1 MASIFGAKL
10 AIGKDFVINACHWVF
25 LCEGCSVDLRQLEY
39 FTAIVREGSLTAAA
53 KRCRIAQPSL
63 SQQLRALEDELGEAL
78 VHRKPRGV
86 IPTAAGKILMEH
98 AALVLH
104 EARLLRERFANRRE
118 SQEGAV
124 IFGMIPTIAPYLLPK
139 LLGPFREAFP
149 KIDVQVREA
158 RTSGLIQQ
166 VVDGS
171 IEFAILSD
179 VTSQDQKRWSLYV
192 KELFR
197 EPLKLAVPP
206 SHLLAG
212 GADAP
217 KPEQL
222 EAETL
227 IHLRDGHCLTDRTLK
242 VCRLDRLDP
251 RLECDQLE
259 TALAMVAAG
268 MGISI
273 VPDLA
278 VGSRPLPGIA
288 ICSFAEPV
296 PERTISLMKR
306 RGVPLSTAAT
316 ELIRLVTAMSPGAAA
331 A

>member
-1 MASIFGAKL
+1 M
-10 AIGKDFVINACHWVF
+10 
-25 LCEGCSVDLRQLEY
+25 DLRQLEY
-39 FTAIVREGSLTAAA
+39 FTAIAKEGSLTAAA

-86 IPTAAGKILMEH
+86 ETTAAGRILLEH
-98 AALVLH
+98 AERVLE
-104 EARLLRERFANRRE
+104 EARLLRERFAQRRN

-124 IFGMIPTIAPYLLPK
+124 NFGMIPTIAPYLLPR

-179 VTSQDQKRWSLYV
+179 VTPQEQKKWSLHV
-192 KELFR
+192 RELFR
-197 EPLKLAVPP
+197 EPLLLAVPL
-206 SHLLAG
+206 SHPFANG
-212 GADAP
+212 SQAP

-222 EAETL
+222 QAESL
-227 IHLRDGHCLTDRTLK
+227 IHLRDGHCLTDRTLE

-251 RLECDQLE
+251 GLECDQLE

-268 MGISI
+268 LGIAV
-273 VPDLA
+273 VPELA
-278 VGSRPLPGIA
+278 VRTRPLPGLA
-288 ICSFAEPV
+288 FCHFHDPA

-306 RGVPLSTAAT
+306 RAIPLSKAAD
-316 ELIRLVTAMSPGAAA
+316 ELIDIIKSLPRDCDYF
-331 A
+331 

>member
-1 MASIFGAKL
+1 MTGNLPSVKTTLSIL
-10 AIGKDFVINACHWVF
+10 AIGNPYGN
-25 LCEGCSVDLRQLEY
+25 ESPVDLRQLEY
-39 FTAIVREGSLTAAA
+39 FMAIVKEGSLTGAA

-63 SQQLRALEDELGEAL
+63 SQQLRALEEELGETL

-86 IPTAAGKILMEH
+86 EPTAAGKILLEH
-98 AALVLH
+98 AERVLL
-104 EARLLRERFANRRE
+104 EARLLRERFSKRRE
-118 SQEGAV
+118 SQEGSV

-158 RTSGLIQQ
+158 RTEGLIKL

-179 VTSQDQKRWSLYV
+179 VTAQDQKRWSLHV

-197 EPLKLAVPP
+197 EPLLLAVPL
-206 SHLLAG
+206 SHPLANE
-212 GADAP
+212 AP

-222 EAETL
+222 LPETL

-259 TALAMVAAG
+259 TALAMVEAG
-268 MGISI
+268 MGIAV
-273 VPDLA
+273 VPELT
-278 VGSRPLPGIA
+278 VRSRPLAGVA
-288 ICSFAEPV
+288 IRRFVDPV

-306 RGVPLSTAAT
+306 RGTPLSTAAT
-316 ELIRLVTAMSPGAAA
+316 ELIRLTSTLSP
-331 A
+331 

>member
-1 MASIFGAKL
+1 MNES
-10 AIGKDFVINACHWVF
+10 
-25 LCEGCSVDLRQLEY
+25 SMDLRQLEY

-63 SQQLRALEDELGEAL
+63 SQQLRTLEDELGEAL

-86 IPTAAGKILMEH
+86 ETTAAGRILLEH
-98 AALVLH
+98 AERVL
-104 EARLLRERFANRRE
+104 EEVRLLRERFAQRRN

-124 IFGMIPTIAPYLLPK
+124 IFGMIPTIAPYLLPR
-139 LLGPFREAFP
+139 LLGPFRQAFP

-179 VTSQDQKRWSLYV
+179 VTMQDQKKWSLHV
-192 KELFR
+192 RELFR
-197 EPLKLAVPP
+197 EPLLLAVPLIHP
-206 SHLLAG
+206 F
-212 GADAP
+212 ADGSQAP

-222 EAETL
+222 QRESL
-227 IHLRDGHCLTDRTLK
+227 IHLRDGHCLTDRTVE

-268 MGISI
+268 LGIAV
-273 VPDLA
+273 VPELA
-278 VGSRPLPGIA
+278 IRSRPLPGLEFCELQDPA
-288 ICSFAEPV
+288 

-306 RGVPLSTAAT
+306 RAAQLSKAS
-316 ELIRLVTAMSPGAAA
+316 EVLIDIIKSLPQDCHNF
-331 A
+331 

>member
-1 MASIFGAKL
+1 MNES
-10 AIGKDFVINACHWVF
+10 
-25 LCEGCSVDLRQLEY
+25 SMDLRQLEY
-39 FTAIVREGSLTAAA
+39 FTAIAREGSLTAAA

-63 SQQLRALEDELGEAL
+63 SQQLRTLEDELGEAL

-86 IPTAAGKILMEH
+86 ETTAAGRILLEH
-98 AALVLH
+98 AERVL
-104 EARLLRERFANRRE
+104 EEVRLLRERFAQRRN

-124 IFGMIPTIAPYLLPK
+124 IFGMIPTIAPYLLPR
-139 LLGPFREAFP
+139 LLGPFRQAFP

-179 VTSQDQKRWSLYV
+179 VTLQDQKKWSLHV
-192 KELFR
+192 RELFR
-197 EPLKLAVPP
+197 EPLLLAVPL
-206 SHLLAG
+206 SHPFANESQ
-212 GADAP
+212 AP

-222 EAETL
+222 QRESL
-227 IHLRDGHCLTDRTLK
+227 IHLRDGHCLTDRT
-242 VCRLDRLDP
+242 VEICRLDRLDP

-268 MGISI
+268 LGIAV
-273 VPDLA
+273 VPELA
-278 VGSRPLPGIA
+278 VRSRPLPGLA
-288 ICSFAEPV
+288 FCQLQDPA

-306 RGVPLSTAAT
+306 RAVQLSKAS
-316 ELIRLVTAMSPGAAA
+316 EVLIDIIKSLPRDCHNF
-331 A
+331 